1 MARSPW
7 SISEPASASRYRG
20 AVGWH
25 GYRGRL
31 DVQARK
37 AASFRLTTTCPRHV
51 GRSRRLPTWREAL
64 AFLKNCVHISH
75 RKRSL
80 AMPQFRQQTST
91 PRRVGVREFRGNL
104 TSFLKQ
110 VEDGQRFVLTSHHK
124 VVAEIGPPS
133 SDVVLRK
140 PGALRGKIKVA
151 DDFDSLP
158 EDVLKSMEDG
168 T

>member
-1 MARSPW
+1 MTQSRPQ
-7 SISEPASASRYRG
+7 ISS
-20 AVGWH
+20 
-25 GYRGRL
+25 
-31 DVQARK
+31 
-37 AASFRLTTTCPRHV
+37 
-51 GRSRRLPTWREAL
+51 
-64 AFLKNCVHISH
+64 
-75 RKRSL
+75 
-80 AMPQFRQQTST
+80 

-110 VEDGQRFVLTSHHK
+110 VEEGQRFVLTSHHK

-133 SDVVLRK
+133 SDVVVRK

-158 EDVLKSMEDG
+158 ADILTSMENG

>member
-1 MARSPW
+1 
-7 SISEPASASRYRG
+7 
-20 AVGWH
+20 
-25 GYRGRL
+25 
-31 DVQARK
+31 
-37 AASFRLTTTCPRHV
+37 
-51 GRSRRLPTWREAL
+51 
-64 AFLKNCVHISH
+64 
-75 RKRSL
+75 
-80 AMPQFRQQTST
+80 MPQSRQQTSS

-133 SDVVLRK
+133 SDVVVRK
-140 PGALRGKIKVA
+140 PGALHGKIKVA

-158 EDVLKSMEDG
+158 ADVLTSMEGG

>member
-1 MARSPW
+1 MSQ
-7 SISEPASASRYRG
+7 SR
-20 AVGWH
+20 
-25 GYRGRL
+25 
-31 DVQARK
+31 
-37 AASFRLTTTCPRHV
+37 
-51 GRSRRLPTWREAL
+51 
-64 AFLKNCVHISH
+64 
-75 RKRSL
+75 
-80 AMPQFRQQTST
+80 PQTPS

-133 SDVVLRK
+133 QEPVVRK

-158 EDVLKSMEDG
+158 ADVLASMEDEA
-168 T
+168 